1 MFLLLFFSRIMDK
14 PGSWDSKE
22 IISRIHSWRPIS
34 TREFIDKNTR
44 NTLQNKN
51 HCTDNIQISTSGE
64 NVKMRKMCNYVSGS
78 AILKNN
84 CMWLFCFFFFVL
96 YLTIIYLIMLWE
108 NKKKWWWF
116 NLCVIFSYIV
126 INFNECIFQIITYRP
141 FILVWNIWIYY
152 TMLV

>member
-108 NKKKWWWF
+108 NKKNDGDLICVWF
-116 NLCVIFSYIV
+116 FHTLLSISMSVYSKSLHIGPLFWFEIS
-126 INFNECIFQIITYRP
+126 E
-141 FILVWNIWIYY
+141 Y
-152 TMLV
+152 TIQC